1 MKAFVV
7 EKNIKLSLF
16 DIIRYQINFY
26 CFINNIR
33 LSPAQLDT
41 LAYLGLWG
49 EMNISDFCEEV
60 VKEEIFTNPQTAR
73 NFLIKSVKEGLVLRK
88 GLGNKIVELSSVFEL
103 VNSGTIVINSKIY
116 HVQES

>member
-1 MKAFVV
+1 MKAYVV
-7 EKNIKLSLF
+7 EKKTQLSLF
-16 DIIRYQINFY
+16 NIVRYQINFY
-26 CFINNIR
+26 CFVNDIR

-60 VKEEIFTNPQTAR
+60 VKQEVFTNPQTAR
-73 NFLIKSVKEGLVLRK
+73 NFLIKCVKDKLVIRK
-88 GLGNKIVELSSVFEL
+88 GLGNKIVELADVFEL